1 MCSEG
6 APLCG
11 DAPPRRPTWHEHFL
25 DVAQTVSKRA
35 DCSRRKVGAVLV
47 KNNRIRA
54 TGYNGSPPGKPGCLT
69 DGACPRAKS
78 DVLYGSSYDTG
89 PGACIAIHAEQNAI
103 LYSTPE
109 ERDGATLYITDV
121 PCDGC
126 RRLIS
131 GSGIKRVVFPQ
142 GELRIR

>member
-1 MCSEG
+1 MCNEG

-11 DAPPRRPTWHEHFL
+11 DAPPQRPTWTQHFL
-25 DVAQTVSKRA
+25 EIAQTVSKRA

-47 KNNRIRA
+47 KNNRIKA

-78 DVLYGSSYDTG
+78 DVAYGSSYDTG
-89 PGACIAIHAEQNAI
+89 PGACIAVHAEINAI
-103 LYSTPE
+103 LYSSPE
-109 ERDGATLYITDV
+109 ERDGATLYVTFV

-126 RRLIS
+126 RRVIA
-131 GSGIKRVVFPQ
+131 GSGISLVVFPQ
-142 GELRIR
+142 GELRIK